1 LTDWDTSCPDWEER
15 LLAGRSL
22 VPDLP
27 LYREEADKALRVFKR
42 LRIPDVIGTPTNG
55 EAAGPW
61 LFPIVEAIFGSYDAV
76 ANRRALNEV
85 FWLIPKKNWKTGA
98 AACIM
103 LTALILNR
111 RPEAELTL
119 IAPTK
124 DVADRAF
131 QHCDGSIRLDAAL
144 SKLFHTQNH
153 IRTITHRNT
162 GAKLQVKAADTDIV
176 TGIRSAYILIDE
188 THVFAN
194 KSAAHAIF
202 VEIRGALA
210 ARPDGFLIQITTQSK
225 SPPVGVFRT
234 ELHNARDVRDGK
246 LKLPLL
252 PILYELP
259 ARIANDG
266 AWKEKCYWPL
276 VNPNINRSVDEG
288 FLERE
293 LMKAERDG
301 VQALALFASQH
312 FNIEIGINL
321 RTDRWPGAEYWL
333 DRADPT
339 LTYQEVLAR
348 SDVIV
353 VGIDGGG
360 LDDLFGLAV
369 LGRDK
374 QTKDWLL
381 WSHAWCHVGVLTRR
395 RSIAQHLLDFEADGD
410 LTIVEDIA
418 VVDPEIVSMIA
429 EIKNRDI
436 LGAVAA
442 DSEGPFGEFVD
453 LLDQIEVT
461 QDNKLL
467 VGVNQG
473 IRLMRAIKTAER
485 RLASGT
491 MRHHGSRLMGWAIGN
506 LKIEATAT
514 ALRATK
520 ANAGDAKIDPAMALF
535 DAVDVMI
542 ANPDPKLAPA
552 YQLYFA

>member
-1 LTDWDTSCPDWEER
+1 MEWDTSCTDWEER

-27 LYREEADKALRVFKR
+27 LFRSEADRALRVFKR

-61 LFPIVEAIFGSYDAV
+61 LFPIVEAIFGAYDATT
-76 ANRRALNEV
+76 NRRAIQECFLLV
-85 FWLIPKKNWKTGA
+85 PKKNWKTGA
-98 AACIM
+98 SACIM

-131 QHCDGSIRLDAAL
+131 GHVQGSIRLDAQLA
-144 SKLFHTQNH
+144 KLFHGQNH
-153 IRTITHRNT
+153 IRTITNRNT

-176 TGIRSAYILIDE
+176 TGIRSAYMMIDE
-188 THVFAN
+188 THVFAT
-194 KSAAHAIF
+194 KSAANAIF
-202 VEIRGALA
+202 LEIRGALA

-246 LKLPLL
+246 LELPLL
-252 PILYELP
+252 PVLYELP

-266 AWKEKCYWPL
+266 AWKERQYWGL

-288 FLERE
+288 FLARE
-293 LMKAERDG
+293 LMKAEREG
-301 VQALALFASQH
+301 VQALGLFASQH

-321 RTDRWPGAEYWL
+321 RTDRWPGAEYWQ
-333 DRADPT
+333 DRADPS
-339 LTYQEVLAR
+339 LTYDEVLLR
-348 SDVIV
+348 SEVIV

-360 LDDLFGLAV
+360 LDDLFGLAI

-374 QTKDWLL
+374 ETKDWLL

-418 VVDPEIVSMIA
+418 AVEPAIVGMVT
-429 EIKNRDI
+429 EIKERDL

-461 QDNKLL
+461 QENKLL

-473 IRLMRAIKTAER
+473 IRLMRAIKTTER

-491 MRHHGSRLMGWAIGN
+491 MRHNGTRLMAWCVGN

-520 ANAGDAKIDPAMALF
+520 ANAGDAKIDPAMAMF
-535 DAVDVMI
+535 DAVDI
-542 ANPDPKLAPA
+542 LTTNPDPKMKPQ
-552 YQLYFA
+552 YQLFFA